1 MKGTERD
8 TMKFS
13 VNDTVFYGVHGVCT
27 VSEISKREFC
37 GSVSDYY
44 TLKPVFSERSTVYV
58 PVEKDSEPKLR
69 KVMSEEEVYQVIAEL
84 PTKKC
89 DWVEN
94 DMARKAA
101 FTGILKGGSAG
112 ELAALVKTLHEK
124 RVSLEKQNKKMHSAD
139 KRMLSE
145 AEKMFHEEVAFV
157 MNIDRDGV
165 APFISETLAKLQSR

>member
-89 DWVEN
+89 D
-94 DMARKAA
+94 
-101 FTGILKGGSAG
+101 
-112 ELAALVKTLHEK
+112 
-124 RVSLEKQNKKMHSAD
+124 
-139 KRMLSE
+139 
-145 AEKMFHEEVAFV
+145 
-157 MNIDRDGV
+157 
-165 APFISETLAKLQSR
+165 